1 MSPALN
7 RSSALQHFEHGN
19 VVEISNGIMFDF
31 YPRLP
36 HVYDSLVLLLGPS
49 SGGGAPKSQPA
60 GSPLTTRRDVSSWYT
75 YTHHLPTTPSHLS
88 TPPSHS
94 PPPSTQ
100 LTLTPCWWPL
110 TSSRWRSPTPPKS
123 FRTRFTF
130 SSTTSRRLTSRRR
143 CVSLVCGSL
152 LLCSYTQP

>member
-1 MSPALN
+1 M
-7 RSSALQHFEHGN
+7 
-19 VVEISNGIMFDF
+19 ISTRDCHMCMT
-31 YPRLP
+31 
-36 HVYDSLVLLLGPS
+36 LVLLLGPS

-75 YTHHLPTTPSHLS
+75 YTHHLPTTPSHLPTPPPHTHTPHPHP

-143 CVSLVCGSL
+143 CISLVCGSL